1 MQKTETYKLNL
12 IELDDAFSPQPLNE
26 NAQKLEDALSGA
38 VDALDRRVAALEA
51 HRLVTGSYT
60 GSGSSSKS
68 VPLGFDPVLVLIH
81 NSKNSSPFGGL
92 VLPSRAVRN
101 NFRDIAKLVPGGFAV
116 ADDFNQENIVYNYFA
131 VL

>member
-12 IELDDAFSPQPLNE
+12 IEMDDTFSPQPLNE

-51 HRLVTGSYT
+51 HKLVTGSYT
-60 GSGSSSKS
+60 GTGGAKTI
-68 VPLGFDPVLVLIH
+68 PLGFDPVLVH
-81 NSKNSSPFGGL
+81 VHGASTSGPFGLLAMPG
-92 VLPSRAVRN
+92 VPATDHSS
-101 NFRDIAKLVPGGFAV
+101 IALQIVPGGFTV
-116 ADDFNQENIVYNYFA
+116 AQHANSTDYSYYYFA